1 MKYQNLILHAL
12 QHLDLKPGTIA
23 TVAVEHDAVCPILA
37 GKKTCRCQPD
47 ITIETPGAKI
57 NVMPDGAII
66 QPAELN

>member
-1 MKYQNLILHAL
+1 MNYL
-12 QHLDLKPGTIA
+12 QRLATAAQQLGLKPGSVS
-23 TVAVEHDAVCPILA
+23 TVHIQHDVGCPMLA